1 MSATSASNLDMRAD
15 MSLTQVMNWRQ
26 TLEFPPEVPVS
37 ETATKTIMR
46 SVAVGEVM
54 GMGWILVL

>member
-1 MSATSASNLDMRAD
+1 MTETSARNLELCPDLSD
-15 MSLTQVMNWRQ
+15 LSQVMNWRQ

-46 SVAVGEVM
+46 SVDVGLKE
-54 GMGWILVL
+54 GWK

>member
-1 MSATSASNLDMRAD
+1 MTATSARNLELCPDLPAG
-15 MSLTQVMNWRQ
+15 QVMNWRQ

-46 SVAVGEVM
+46 SVAFGVKE
-54 GMGWILVL
+54 GWK